1 VTRSVVCGI
10 DGSRGSTAAARVAA
24 GLAERLGLRLVLV
37 HVAQAA
43 TLAPAGVGSPGR
55 LLVGATVDTELA
67 AGERLLEELILEQG
81 LAGAE
86 TRVVWGFAAD
96 RLADVADAEDA
107 ELLVVGSRGRGAF
120 KAAFLGGVSTE
131 LVGVARC
138 PVLVVPP
145 AR

>member
-10 DGSRGSTAAARVAA
+10 DGSRDSAAAARVGA
-24 GLAERLGLRLVLV
+24 GLAERLGLRLLLV
-37 HVAQAA
+37 HVAQA
-43 TLAPAGVGSPGR
+43 TLAPAGIGSPGP
-55 LLVGATVDTELA
+55 LLVGATVDAELA

-81 LAGAE
+81 LDGAE

-107 ELLVVGSRGRGAF
+107 ELLVVGSRGRGAL
-120 KAAFLGGVSTE
+120 KAAFLGSVSTE
-131 LVGVARC
+131 LVGVAPC